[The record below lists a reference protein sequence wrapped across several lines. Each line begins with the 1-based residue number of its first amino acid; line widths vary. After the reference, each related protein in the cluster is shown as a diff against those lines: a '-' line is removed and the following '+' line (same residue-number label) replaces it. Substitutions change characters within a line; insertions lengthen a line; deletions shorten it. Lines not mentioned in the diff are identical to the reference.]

1 MFQKAGNRRNETKE
15 RMDVMDRTGGRKIK
29 MRVGE
34 RAGEGGREGSEEEE
48 TTSED
53 IWGNG
58 RGERQRDGNRERRN
72 EGGGGKR
79 GRREE

>member
-53 IWGNG
+53 I
-58 RGERQRDGNRERRN
+58 
-72 EGGGGKR
+72 
-79 GRREE
+79 